1 MENNTKS
8 FYHSLAHQVLNSILL
23 LDNITMEVDGKIRTV
38 LELLEPDKDMDMLF
52 WVEQAQGYIREARTA
67 MEDIIGKY
75 DV

>member
-23 LDNITMEVDGKIRTV
+23 LDNITMEVDGKLRAV
-38 LELLEPDKDMDMLF
+38 MALLEPEEEEDMLF